1 MDLGAVITNTDWVI
15 FTKCLSAEFVFIE
28 QMRFFFYYHIYFMDS
43 YRKIKD
49 QIFTKNIG
57 LEGQDMD
64 IITDQV
70 KRAQQKKL
78 KQTNSAK

>member
-1 MDLGAVITNTDWVI
+1 
-15 FTKCLSAEFVFIE
+15 
-28 QMRFFFYYHIYFMDS
+28 MDS

-57 LEGQDMD
+57 LEGRDMD

-70 KRAQQKKL
+70 KKTQQKKSQNRQIRQSRHNTQDKIDIRLESTGTL
-78 KQTNSAK
+78 KHTYNEVPVSGNFATL

>member
-1 MDLGAVITNTDWVI
+1 
-15 FTKCLSAEFVFIE
+15 
-28 QMRFFFYYHIYFMDS
+28 MDS

>member
-1 MDLGAVITNTDWVI
+1 
-15 FTKCLSAEFVFIE
+15 
-28 QMRFFFYYHIYFMDS
+28 MDS

-57 LEGQDMD
+57 PEGQDMD

-70 KRAQQKKL
+70 KKHNRRSQNRQIRCSRHNRQDKIDTRLENILVDTTDQL
-78 KQTNSAK
+78 KYVQIHVDIP

>member
-1 MDLGAVITNTDWVI
+1 
-15 FTKCLSAEFVFIE
+15 
-28 QMRFFFYYHIYFMDS
+28 MDS

-78 KQTNSAK
+78 NRQIQQSRHNTRDTIDIRLERTGKTVIYAGS